1 MRKIEA
7 VIFDWAGTTVDY
19 GCMAPVQAFVEVFRH
34 FGVEPTMEE
43 VRKPM
48 GMLKRDHIKAM
59 LQMERIRKLWVEKY
73 QTEPGEK
80 EIDRLYGLFEEK
92 LMGILDQ
99 YAQPKP
105 YVAETVARLKEKG
118 IAVGSTTGYTDAMME
133 IVTRE
138 AKKAGYE
145 PDCWY
150 SPDATGQKGR
160 PYPYMIFRNMER
172 LGVSGVDAVI
182 KVGDTVSDIREGKNA
197 GVRTIGVLEGSS
209 EMGLTEEEYQ
219 ALSQEERQAEKD
231 RVAKIYLEA
240 GADCVI
246 EDIRGILDYLEE

>member
-1 MRKIEA
+1 MKKIEA

-160 PYPYMIFRNMER
+160 PYPYMMFRNMER

-219 ALSQEERQAEKD
+219 ALSEEERQAEKD